1 MDKYRK
7 KYRSIIYL
15 LSLFYANFFFL
26 SPFFHYHNSD
36 TNISHGQSNVIHSH
50 FFKDNLHT
58 EESNSHFEDENH
70 HSHFS
75 QNNYIYSSTIS
86 RDIQSSVIID
96 FYTTLDYSKIEL
108 EISAIDKYPLYHFSE
123 SQWEKYVQSATNV
136 SPPLL

>member
-1 MDKYRK
+1 MVKHRK

-36 TNISHGQSNVIHSH
+36 TNISHGQNNIIHSH
-50 FFKDNLHT
+50 FFNDNPHT
-58 EESNSHFEDENH
+58 EDSDTHFEDENH

-75 QNNYIYSSTIS
+75 QNNYIYSSANS
-86 RDIQSSVIID
+86 REIQSSVIID

-108 EISAIDKYPLYHFSE
+108 EISAIDKHPLVSYSKA
-123 SQWEKYVQSATNV
+123 QWEKYVHSATNI
-136 SPPLL
+136 SPPLS

>member
-15 LSLFYANFFFL
+15 FSLFYANFFFL

-36 TNISHGQSNVIHSH
+36 TNVSHGQSNVIHSH
-50 FFKDNLHT
+50 FFNDNPHT
-58 EESNSHFEDENH
+58 EDSDTHFEDENH

-75 QNNYIYSSTIS
+75 QSNYIYSSTKY
-86 RDIQSSVIID
+86 RDIQSPVIIE
-96 FYTTLDYSKIEL
+96 FRTTLDYSNIEL
-108 EISAIDKYPLYHFSE
+108 EISSIDKHPLDHDSQ

-136 SPPLL
+136 SPPLS